1 MATLREI
8 RSRINTV
15 KNIEK
20 ITQAMKL
27 VAAARLNKAQQRVQA
42 ARPYAEMMQQV
53 MQQLSTAAGEISH
66 PLLEVREERN
76 IAAIIM
82 TSDRGLCGSYNTNL
96 VRKAME
102 LLRPRDPATVRL
114 VLMGRKGAGF
124 FRRQRYPIELQ
135 LPLNASDATF
145 ADVVPAVQA
154 VRELFETAQVDAVYL
169 VYSRFVNPA
178 TQTPTILQLLPL
190 KPETVSAA
198 PAPGA
203 AGRTADRAPGTGA
216 GPNTPHPTPNT
227 EMIIF
232 EPAADQILS
241 RLLPR
246 YVDTQVYRALVEAV
260 ASEHGARMVSMTAAT
275 QNAGDMID
283 RLTLQRNRARQAA
296 ITKEIAEIVGGAE
309 ALK

>member
-1 MATLREI
+1 MATIREI
-8 RSRINTV
+8 QARIRTV

-27 VAAARLNKAQQRVQA
+27 VAAARLNRAQQRVTA

-53 MQQLSTAAGEISH
+53 MQQLSSAAGDVEH
-66 PLLEVREERN
+66 PLLEVREEHN
-76 IAAIIM
+76 IAVIVM
-82 TSDRGLCGSYNTNL
+82 TSDRGLCGSYNTHII
-96 VRKAME
+96 RKAME
-102 LLRPRDPATVRL
+102 LLRPRDPATVKL
-114 VLMGRKGAGF
+114 VLMGRKGISF

-135 LPLNASDATF
+135 LPLDASNVNLS
-145 ADVVPAVQA
+145 DVAPLVQT
-154 VRELFETAQVDAVYL
+154 VRGLFESAQVDAVYL
-169 VYSRFVNPA
+169 VYSRYVTPMS
-178 TQTPTILQLLPL
+178 QIPTILPLLPL
-190 KPETVSAA
+190 QRPEAPGSQL

-203 AGRTADRAPGTGA
+203 QQSAGSREPG
-216 GPNTPHPTPNT
+216 PMSQ
-227 EMIIF
+227 EMILF
-232 EPAADQILS
+232 EPAADQILG

-246 YVDTQVYRALVEAV
+246 YVTTQVYRALVEAV
-260 ASEHGARMVSMTAAT
+260 ASEHGARMTNMTAAT